1 MCVCA
6 CVCHHMSEE
15 LRASEPPGWR
25 CRERENL
32 ICHGL
37 GRLSA
42 YSSMVPC
49 ISGRR
54 TAPWSLGA
62 IHFVAVIHPQSQAGA
77 SLTESGSGQVHRYF
91 VHNALSYLSPY
102 YGNLM
107 QPSAAAGSESVS
119 FSFAA
124 HMVLLQQRKQLL
136 GRQYANSCK
145 W

>member
-1 MCVCA
+1 
-6 CVCHHMSEE
+6 
-15 LRASEPPGWR
+15 
-25 CRERENL
+25 
-32 ICHGL
+32 
-37 GRLSA
+37 
-42 YSSMVPC
+42 MVPC

-136 GRQYANSCK
+136 GRLRKFMQMVIFIKIEDCSAWIGERGINK
-145 W
+145 EKRDEEIQTRMQRKGQK

>member
-1 MCVCA
+1 
-6 CVCHHMSEE
+6 
-15 LRASEPPGWR
+15 
-25 CRERENL
+25 
-32 ICHGL
+32 
-37 GRLSA
+37 
-42 YSSMVPC
+42 MVPC

-136 GRQYANSCK
+136 GRLRKFMQMVIFIKIEDCSAWIGERGINK
-145 W
+145 EKRDEEIQTGMQRKGQK